1 MLSAGSV
8 YIHLSLNRLFYCF
21 SMELE
26 MKKVLLPL
34 AVLVLSAT
42 AYNATAASG
51 NVKFTGEI
59 VQSTCKV
66 VDKDQNKE
74 VYLGKYPTSAFPTSG
89 STSGAKAF
97 DISLEKC
104 EPGNYTL
111 RFDGNTPAGHP
122 ELLAVT
128 GGANGVGVEILDN
141 NGSTLPISQE
151 VATPATVSVAADGD
165 NPGSATFNLRARY
178 KSFQDAVTA
187 GQANSNATFTI
198 EYK

>member
-1 MLSAGSV
+1 
-8 YIHLSLNRLFYCF
+8 
-21 SMELE
+21 MELE

-34 AVLVLSAT
+34 AALVLSAT
-42 AYNATAASG
+42 ASNAMAASG
-51 NVKFTGEI
+51 TVKFTGEI

-74 VYLGKYPTSAFPTSG
+74 VYLGKYPTTAFPNSG
-89 STSGAKAF
+89 STSDAKAF
-97 DISLEKC
+97 DIRLEKC
-104 EPGNYTL
+104 EAGNYTL

-128 GGANGVGVEILDN
+128 GGATGVGVEILDN

-151 VATPATVSVAADGD
+151 VATPATVTVAADGQ
-165 NPGSATFNLRARY
+165 NPGAATFNLRARY
-178 KSFQDAVTA
+178 KSFKDLVTA

>member
-1 MLSAGSV
+1 
-8 YIHLSLNRLFYCF
+8 
-21 SMELE
+21 

>member
-1 MLSAGSV
+1 
-8 YIHLSLNRLFYCF
+8 
-21 SMELE
+21 

-34 AVLVLSAT
+34 AALVLSAT

-51 NVKFTGEI
+51 VVNFTGEI
-59 VQSTCKV
+59 VQSACKV
-66 VDKDQNKE
+66 VDKDMKKD
-74 VYLGKYPTSAFPTSG
+74 VYLGKYPTTAFPTAG

-104 EPGNYTL
+104 EAGNYTM

-128 GGANGVGVEILDN
+128 GGATGVGVEILDN
-141 NGSTLPISQE
+141 NGATLPISQE
-151 VATPATVSVAADGD
+151 ITDPATVTVAADGD
-165 NPGSATFNLRARY
+165 TPGAATFNLRARY
-178 KSFQDAVTA
+178 KSFQDVVTA
-187 GQANSNATFTI
+187 GQANSNANFTI

>member
-1 MLSAGSV
+1 MLSGGNI
-8 YIHLSLNRLFYCF
+8 YISPPLNRLFYC

-34 AVLVLSAT
+34 AALVLSAT
-42 AYNATAASG
+42 ASNAMAANG

-74 VYLGKYPTSAFPTSG
+74 VYLGKYPTTAFPTAG

-104 EPGNYTL
+104 EAGNYTL

-128 GGANGVGVEILDN
+128 GGATGVGVEILDN

-151 VATPATVSVAADGD
+151 VATPATVTVAADGD
-165 NPGSATFNLRARY
+165 NPGAATFNLHARY
-178 KSFQDAVTA
+178 KSFQDLVTA